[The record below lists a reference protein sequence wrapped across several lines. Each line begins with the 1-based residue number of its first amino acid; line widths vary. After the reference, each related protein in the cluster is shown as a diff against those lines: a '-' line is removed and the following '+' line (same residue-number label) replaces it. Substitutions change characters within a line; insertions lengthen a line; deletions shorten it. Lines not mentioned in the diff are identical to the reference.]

1 MCPVCS
7 APADAT
13 GWIYLYEYDSD
24 ALIPTIRA
32 LNPDKLRIPTCEDH
46 AYTENEIANSKS
58 LRAALLGMAIVI
70 FLYFTIQSVLFLVQ
84 QISIPLWLYFAL
96 VPVVVLLVAYHQ
108 LPPVNELEEMMLI
121 VDSGKGGTV
130 TVRLKSE
137 NYVEEFLRLN
147 PHAQRLSEEMVGAQ
161 HFG

>member
-1 MCPVCS
+1 
-7 APADAT
+7 
-13 GWIYLYEYDSD
+13 
-24 ALIPTIRA
+24 
-32 LNPDKLRIPTCEDH
+32 
-46 AYTENEIANSKS
+46 
-58 LRAALLGMAIVI
+58 
-70 FLYFTIQSVLFLVQ
+70 LVQ